1 MLKYIE
7 YKKFI
12 RKLNYICKTYGVP
25 KLIVEKIKKAISD
38 SFATDVVEVVHG
50 EWVENITYHNANS
63 LFREYGFDV
72 AETLLYHT
80 CSCCNALGSNSFNYC
95 PHCGAKM
102 DGENNE

>member
-12 RKLNYICKTYGVP
+12 GKLNYICKTYGVP

-50 EWVENITYHNANS
+50 EWLPTNYNVRNMKCDIIGTVLPQWMCS
-63 LFREYGFDV
+63 RCGREEREKEPY
-72 AETLLYHT
+72 
-80 CSCCNALGSNSFNYC
+80 CN
-95 PHCGAKM
+95 CGAKM

>member
-12 RKLNYICKTYGVP
+12 GKLNYICKTYGVP

-50 EWVENITYHNANS
+50 EWV
-63 LFREYGFDV
+63 
-72 AETLLYHT
+72 
-80 CSCCNALGSNSFNYC
+80 NYKAV
-95 PHCGAKM
+95 HYKSQFAATELAGK
-102 DGENNE
+102 